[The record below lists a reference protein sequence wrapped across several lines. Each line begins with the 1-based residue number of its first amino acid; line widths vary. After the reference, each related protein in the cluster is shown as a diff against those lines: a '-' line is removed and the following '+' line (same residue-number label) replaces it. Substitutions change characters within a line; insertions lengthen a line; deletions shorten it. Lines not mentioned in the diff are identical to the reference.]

1 MVDELGRALVQGGQP
16 ALDSPRNRALQGALG
31 LAALALVG
39 ASLAPDFTTGD
50 RVPAVPS
57 SALALACAG
66 AALLAEALR
75 ARKTQLGFAVA
86 IAAVVLLQV
95 LQLMIGWGPLESLF
109 QAPTPRVTICLALTA
124 GCYFLSAQ
132 PLPAARL
139 GVGLGGC
146 AVALLAATSILD
158 LGGDFQLGALWYH
171 QNQLGLAS
179 GGALLLVGIS
189 RIASAWARDASPFQ
203 TRARRVALGVGAA
216 ITCVFC
222 LLWQQML
229 AQDQEQ
235 LQRRVAGNQARVRI
249 ELQQQLRR
257 ALIAPLQRTADR
269 WGVRQDTRAEQ
280 DRHAES
286 LARDVLSLRA
296 IGITT
301 AEGKLGWCYPA
312 AQRQALTEALAGRPL
327 VATLARAIQTKAPRL
342 TAPVGGEFWIV
353 APLADGRGALIGAFS
368 FDVFLAPHVERQSEF
383 GFGLGDR
390 EASLSGRARGWSQAV
405 DVEVAGGVWELRVW
419 PTPERVEAGSSA
431 LPEVSLLLGLV
442 LASLAAALVYLAL
455 NERRRG
461 LEALATNERL
471 AREMAERELIK
482 GRLAEQA
489 VRLEAAARGL
499 AKSNKDLEEFAY
511 VAAHDLKTPLR
522 AIHSLSE
529 WIEEDL
535 GDALQGEAKEDMAL
549 LRARVERME
558 LLLDSLLQ
566 YSRAG
571 RTSHEVGRLD
581 AEKVVREA
589 WDLLGYDEGFKLE
602 VKGPLPTFVTARA
615 PFEQIL
621 RNLLANAVKH
631 HDRDQ
636 GTIRVSCEG
645 PRQGRYVFHV
655 SDDGPGIRAKFH
667 ERIFGMF
674 KTLKSRD
681 RVEGSGMGLALI
693 KRLVTHY
700 EGEVSVTSPLEGG
713 RGTRF
718 TFDWPA
724 DEAEGRTR

>member
-1 MVDELGRALVQGGQP
+1 M
-16 ALDSPRNRALQGALG
+16 
-31 LAALALVG
+31 
-39 ASLAPDFTTGD
+39 
-50 RVPAVPS
+50 
-57 SALALACAG
+57 
-66 AALLAEALR
+66 
-75 ARKTQLGFAVA
+75 
-86 IAAVVLLQV
+86 
-95 LQLMIGWGPLESLF
+95 
-109 QAPTPRVTICLALTA
+109 
-124 GCYFLSAQ
+124 
-132 PLPAARL
+132 
-139 GVGLGGC
+139 
-146 AVALLAATSILD
+146 
-158 LGGDFQLGALWYH
+158 
-171 QNQLGLAS
+171 
-179 GGALLLVGIS
+179 
-189 RIASAWARDASPFQ
+189 
-203 TRARRVALGVGAA
+203 
-216 ITCVFC
+216 
-222 LLWQQML
+222 
-229 AQDQEQ
+229 
-235 LQRRVAGNQARVRI
+235 
-249 ELQQQLRR
+249 
-257 ALIAPLQRTADR
+257 
-269 WGVRQDTRAEQ
+269 
-280 DRHAES
+280 
-286 LARDVLSLRA
+286 
-296 IGITT
+296 
-301 AEGKLGWCYPA
+301 
-312 AQRQALTEALAGRPL
+312 
-327 VATLARAIQTKAPRL
+327 
-342 TAPVGGEFWIV
+342 
-353 APLADGRGALIGAFS
+353 
-368 FDVFLAPHVERQSEF
+368 
-383 GFGLGDR
+383 
-390 EASLSGRARGWSQAV
+390 